1 MNNTDLAEIRA
12 RLRAAAEDRRPAP
25 RGPLGSLRGWL
36 GPKRRPPLLGAP
48 LPYEPRPAPASR
60 RPAPDETGEEALPL
74 DQPLDLPVRRNA
86 FGQRPEPGEEPRP
99 AVCIAPLTA
108 APPQVDDDD
117 MIEAIRR
124 RPSPLLRRIEEATE
138 TPFLPEDLADASGD
152 DLERL
157 YSEAG
162 LAPLPRPARSGE
174 RGAFPAGAAGA
185 ATARGAQAGESGDR
199 RRLNPPRASRRV
211 NHDLVI
217 LWNVFERR
225 RPTITDFIQPGLA
238 PGSFSSGWRHRPRTA
253 CARRSGRL

>member
-1 MNNTDLAEIRA
+1 MVTRARHSARAMNNTDLAEIRA

-60 RPAPDETGEEALPL
+60 RPAPDETGEEAL
-74 DQPLDLPVRRNA
+74 PLDLPVRRNA

-162 LAPLPRPARSGE
+162 LAPCLAPPDPASAAPSPLE
-174 RGAFPAGAAGA
+174 RLERRLLEEHMLVNRVIAGA
-185 ATARGAQAGESGDR
+185 
-199 RRLNPPRASRRV
+199 
-211 NHDLVI
+211 
-217 LWNVFERR
+217 
-225 RPTITDFIQPGLA
+225 
-238 PGSFSSGWRHRPRTA
+238 
-253 CARRSGRL
+253 